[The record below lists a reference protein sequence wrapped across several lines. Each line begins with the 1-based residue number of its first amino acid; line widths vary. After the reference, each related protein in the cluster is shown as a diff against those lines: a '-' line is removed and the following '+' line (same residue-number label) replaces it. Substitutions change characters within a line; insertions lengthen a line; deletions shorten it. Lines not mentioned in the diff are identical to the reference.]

1 MVLDS
6 GSKRIID
13 GVVREDDI
21 LKENVTSRSNTE
33 EKSTGKQDT
42 EHKPDI
48 EQIEARRPMN
58 KEMDAVYLLSPQP
71 HIVDCLLADLERR
84 RYRKS
89 YIIWTSC
96 EDPHKLI
103 LFNLDPLETLTF

>member
-13 GVVREDDI
+13 AVVREDDI
-21 LKENVTSRSNTE
+21 LKENVTSRSNMG
-33 EKSTGKQDT
+33 EKINRQDT
-42 EHKPDI
+42 EHKADI

-96 EDPHKLI
+96 EDPHKMI
-103 LFNLDPLETLTF
+103 LSNLDP

>member
-1 MVLDS
+1 MVS
-6 GSKRIID
+6 SRKTTYSKRMSQVGQRW
-13 GVVREDDI
+13 GV
-21 LKENVTSRSNTE
+21 LNW
-33 EKSTGKQDT
+33 QDT
-42 EHKPDI
+42 EQGPDI

-58 KEMDAVYLLSPQP
+58 KEMDAVYLLSPEP

-96 EDPHKLI
+96 EDPQILI
-103 LFNLDPLETLTF
+103 SPGLEPLKFCIS

>member
-1 MVLDS
+1 MNW
-6 GSKRIID
+6 K
-13 GVVREDDI
+13 
-21 LKENVTSRSNTE
+21 
-33 EKSTGKQDT
+33 DT
-42 EHKPDI
+42 ELGADI

-71 HIVDCLLADLERR
+71 HIVDSLLADLERR

-96 EDPHKLI
+96 EDPQILIPPKLG
-103 LFNLDPLETLTF
+103 PLKSCIF